1 MDRAAKM
8 LNVDKIFVEK
18 SADGTTTVLVIVL
31 ASSIITYDPLG
42 NDQEIEFHEIEIGIF
57 QLFEK
62 LIRGSKRP

>member
-31 ASSIITYDPLG
+31 ASSIMTYELWPIHISVKPDV
-42 NDQEIEFHEIEIGIF
+42 F
-57 QLFEK
+57 
-62 LIRGSKRP
+62 